1 MVRIT
6 AICIAFTTLIFVL
19 YLLFSERQKP
29 WNEMTENEQQRKKAI
44 IVGGTL
50 VLLAGMIAAF
60 FPDKKK

>member
-6 AICIAFTTLIFVL
+6 VICIAFAALIFVL
-19 YLLFSERQKP
+19 YLLFSNSQKP
-29 WNEMTENEQQRKKAI
+29 WNEMTENEQQRKKAM

-60 FPDKKK
+60 FPGKKK